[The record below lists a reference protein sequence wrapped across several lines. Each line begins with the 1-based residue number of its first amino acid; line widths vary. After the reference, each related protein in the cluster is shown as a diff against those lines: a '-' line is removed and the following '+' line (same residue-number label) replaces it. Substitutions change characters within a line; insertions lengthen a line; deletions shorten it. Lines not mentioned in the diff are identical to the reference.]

1 MRALVTGSTG
11 FIGAALCRALT
22 ARGDAVVAFHRAS
35 SLLRLLDGLPVEH
48 AIGDLTR
55 PETLVE
61 ALQGVDV
68 LFHTAAH
75 MGGGQAGRQYAVTVE
90 GTRALMNAALEAG
103 VQRVVHT
110 SSVAALGVPEELPAG
125 GEPSLLNEHHTW
137 NFRPD
142 HWPYGYAKYLA
153 EMEVQRAVA
162 AGLDAVIVNPT
173 VVYGAGDVYRQSS
186 SLVMQ
191 AARRKIPALV
201 DGGVNV
207 VHIDDVAAGHLAAL
221 ERGGRGRRYILGG
234 ENMTIAAL
242 VRLAA
247 EVTGTPPPGVIL
259 PVGLVRRLAGPL
271 ERLRDYIRLG
281 ALSTE
286 LRLAGRYFY
295 YDLSR
300 ADVELGHRPQHSARE
315 ALAEAYAWF
324 TQAAPQPE
332 TP

>member
-1 MRALVTGSTG
+1 
-11 FIGAALCRALT
+11 
-22 ARGDAVVAFHRAS
+22 
-35 SLLRLLDGLPVEH
+35 
-48 AIGDLTR
+48 
-55 PETLVE
+55 
-61 ALQGVDV
+61 
-68 LFHTAAH
+68 
-75 MGGGQAGRQYAVTVE
+75 
-90 GTRALMNAALEAG
+90 
-103 VQRVVHT
+103 
-110 SSVAALGVPEELPAG
+110 
-125 GEPSLLNEHHTW
+125 
-137 NFRPD
+137 
-142 HWPYGYAKYLA
+142 
-153 EMEVQRAVA
+153 
-162 AGLDAVIVNPT
+162 
-173 VVYGAGDVYRQSS
+173 
-186 SLVMQ
+186 
-191 AARRKIPALV
+191 
-201 DGGVNV
+201 
-207 VHIDDVAAGHLAAL
+207 
-221 ERGGRGRRYILGG
+221 
-234 ENMTIAAL
+234 